1 MAEVVH
7 EKMTQ
12 LCREVVHVKNIKWN
26 ILERVT
32 VFKQFFQFIWDR
44 ILACSIGK
52 PVRYRRLASRPYSPP
67 PEAMEASVESLDAAS
82 CSGFNPDSDLVRL
95 KISLLGDCQIG
106 KTSFMVSL
114 YDLFFSFLF
123 LFESWIAI

>member
-1 MAEVVH
+1 
-7 EKMTQ
+7 
-12 LCREVVHVKNIKWN
+12 
-26 ILERVT
+26 
-32 VFKQFFQFIWDR
+32 
-44 ILACSIGK
+44 
-52 PVRYRRLASRPYSPP
+52 
-67 PEAMEASVESLDAAS
+67 MEAGVESLDAAS